1 MATSTTELTRSIY
14 FAPSSLRGRS
24 AHSFPADMFPFGL
37 VLFEMMAMKVVG
49 DGDFAVRK
57 PSRNFTMDYDEVRT
71 HLDLSTL
78 PTELVDLA
86 TLCTDYEVSER
97 SERASLEEDEKY
109 IRGHY

>member
-1 MATSTTELTRSIY
+1 
-14 FAPSSLRGRS
+14 
-24 AHSFPADMFPFGL
+24 MFPFGL